1 MFKLNGCKTLI
12 ALAITAT
19 VAACGGGGSSGA
31 AGPGA
36 PGAPGAPL
44 AAAPATCAIPASAV
58 ASVGGLIAF
67 LNQLI
72 DTATN
77 EISEPIALCDVTLPV
92 DDTV

>member
-1 MFKLNGCKTLI
+1 MFKLNGCKPLI

-31 AGPGA
+31 AG

-72 DTATN
+72 DTATD
-77 EISEPIALCDVTLPV
+77 EVSEPIALCDVTLPV

>member
-1 MFKLNGCKTLI
+1 MTMKKQWVLASVLAT
-12 ALAITAT
+12 ALL
-19 VAACGGGGSSGA
+19 AACGGDSSNGA

-36 PGAPGAPL
+36 PGATPG
-44 AAAPATCAIPASAV
+44 TCAIPASAV

-77 EISEPIALCDVTLPV
+77 ETSEPLALCDVTLPA

>member
-1 MFKLNGCKTLI
+1 MTMKKQWVLASVLATALLAGC
-12 ALAITAT
+12 
-19 VAACGGGGSSGA
+19 GDGGSSAA
-31 AGPGA
+31 AGL
-36 PGAPGAPL
+36 GAPL
-44 AAAPATCAIPASAV
+44 VAAPATCAIPASAV

-92 DDTV
+92 DDTI

>member
-1 MFKLNGCKTLI
+1 MTMKKQWVLASVLAT
-12 ALAITAT
+12 ALLAT
-19 VAACGGGGSSGA
+19 CGGDSSNGA

-36 PGAPGAPL
+36 PGAT
-44 AAAPATCAIPASAV
+44 PATCAIPASAV
-58 ASVGGLIAF
+58 ASVGSLIAF

-92 DDTV
+92 DDTI

>member
-1 MFKLNGCKTLI
+1 MTMKKQWVLASVLATALLAGC
-12 ALAITAT
+12 
-19 VAACGGGGSSGA
+19 GDGGSSGA
-31 AGPGA
+31 AGLGV
-36 PGAPGAPL
+36 PL
-44 AAAPATCAIPASAV
+44 VAAPATCAIPASAV

-92 DDTV
+92 DDTI

>member
-1 MFKLNGCKTLI
+1 MTLKKQWVLASVLAT
-12 ALAITAT
+12 ALLAG
-19 VAACGGGGSSGA
+19 CGGGGSSGA
-31 AGPGA
+31 AGL
-36 PGAPGAPL
+36 GAPL

-92 DDTV
+92 DDTI

>member
-31 AGPGA
+31 AG